1 MVERPKEPFPSRP
14 GCYLFR
20 DARGR
25 PLYVGKA
32 RNLRARLASYF
43 QEKVP
48 DKVARLRR
56 QAASVET
63 VVTGSEWEAFLL
75 ENNLIKQ
82 FRPRFNTLL
91 KDDKTYPF
99 LKLTV
104 RDRFPKAVF
113 TRHPERDGSLY
124 FGPFV
129 PGWQAR
135 RNLKLLQQHFK
146 IATCRDPLDGSRA
159 RPCLYYEMGQCFA
172 PCVKGKVS
180 EADYAAAVEAARLF
194 LEGKDRALRESLKA
208 RMEEAARRQDYETA
222 AHYRDLLKA
231 TAFLSHRQAVAR
243 PGEGHWELFALYG
256 GGGSFFLYS
265 FTLVDGKVVDQR
277 HWALDALEEREEE
290 VFSAALMRLYGNA
303 PAIPDGICISRDL
316 PDRPLLER
324 FLTERKGRKVP
335 VRVPRRGPKADLV
348 ATLLENARLA
358 FQSGGDPA
366 AVLRELQRL
375 FGLPSPPH
383 RIEAFDISHF
393 HGGETTASSVV
404 FEEGRPR
411 KEAYRRYHVKTVA
424 GVDDF
429 ASLGEAA
436 GRRLQRLVKEGQ
448 PLPDL
453 LLIDG
458 GWGQVSAVR
467 RALEGILPAV
477 PPLVGL
483 AKREEWLYRWPDP
496 EPLVLS
502 RDSPALHLLMA
513 IRDEAHR
520 FALAGHRAR
529 RSRSRLRSP
538 LLALPGVGPK
548 TAAKLLRAF
557 LTTEAVREAPAEAL
571 EKVVGKAAALRI
583 RAALDAAS
591 DGPREA

>member
-1 MVERPKEPFPSRP
+1 MLERPSEPFPSRP

-32 RNLRARLASYF
+32 RNLRARLSSYF
-43 QEKVP
+43 QEKVS

-63 VVTGSEWEAFLL
+63 VVTASEWEAFLL

-104 RDRFPKAVF
+104 REPFPKALF
-113 TRHPERDGSLY
+113 TRRVERDGSLY

-146 IATCRDPLDGSRA
+146 IATCRDPLDGSRP

-180 EADYAAAVEAARLF
+180 PSDYAAAVEAARLF
-194 LEGKDRALRESLKA
+194 LEGKDRALRENLKT

-231 TAFLSHRQAVAR
+231 TAFLSNRQAVTR

-256 GGGSFFLYS
+256 GGGSFFLHS
-265 FTLVDGKVVDQR
+265 FTLVDGKVVNQR
-277 HWALDALEEREEE
+277 HWTLDALEEKEEE

-324 FLTERKGRKVP
+324 FLEERKGRKVP
-335 VRVPRRGPKADLV
+335 VRVPKRGPKADLV

-358 FQSGGDPA
+358 FQSGGDPSA
-366 AVLRELQRL
+366 SLRELQHL
-375 FGLPSPPH
+375 LGLPSPPH
-383 RIEAFDISHF
+383 RMEAFDISHF
-393 HGGETTASSVV
+393 QGGETTASSVV

-411 KEAYRRYHVKTVA
+411 KEAYRRYRVRTVA

-429 ASLGEAA
+429 ASLAEAA
-436 GRRLQRLVKEGQ
+436 VRRYQRLFKAGE

-453 LLIDG
+453 VLIDG
-458 GWGQVSAVR
+458 GRGQVAAVH
-467 RALEGILPAV
+467 RALEPILPAV

-483 AKREEWLYRWPDP
+483 AKREEQLYRWPDS

-513 IRDEAHR
+513 LRDEAHR
-520 FALAGHRAR
+520 FAVAGHRAR
-529 RSRSRLRSP
+529 RSRARLESP

-548 TAAKLLRAF
+548 TAARLLRAF
-557 LTTEAVREAPAEAL
+557 LTTDAVRKATVEEL
-571 EKVVGKAAALRI
+571 QRVVGRASALRI
-583 RAALDAAS
+583 RAALDAPPAER
-591 DGPREA
+591 REA

>member
-1 MVERPKEPFPSRP
+1 MKRPKEPFPARP

-43 QEKVP
+43 REKVP
-48 DKVARLRR
+48 DKVDRLRR
-56 QAASVET
+56 QAVSVET

-104 RDRFPKAVF
+104 RDRFPKALF

-146 IATCRDPLDGSRA
+146 IATCRDPLDGSRL
-159 RPCLYYEMGQCFA
+159 RPCLYYELGQCFA
-172 PCVKGKVS
+172 PCVKGKVTES
-180 EADYAAAVEAARLF
+180 HYAAAVEAARLF
-194 LEGKDRALRESLKA
+194 LEGKDRALRENLKE
-208 RMEEAARRQDYETA
+208 RMEEAAKRQDYETA

-231 TAFLSHRQAVAR
+231 TSFLSNRQAVSR

-256 GGGSFFLYS
+256 GGGAFFLHS

-277 HWALDALEEREEE
+277 RWALDALEEREEE
-290 VFSAALMRLYGNA
+290 VLSAALMRLYGNA
-303 PAIPDGICISRDL
+303 PAIPDGIGLSMDL

-324 FLTERKGRKVP
+324 FLTERKGRRVP
-335 VRVPRRGPKADLV
+335 VRVPKRGPKADLV
-348 ATLLENARLA
+348 LTLLENARLA
-358 FQSGGDPA
+358 FQSSTDPT
-366 AVLRELQRL
+366 AVLRDLQHVL
-375 FGLPSPPH
+375 KLPAAPR
-383 RIEAFDISHF
+383 RIEAYDISHL
-393 HGGETTASSVV
+393 HGGEATASVVV
-404 FEEGRPR
+404 FEEGRPL
-411 KEAYRRYHVKTVA
+411 KEAYRRYHLKTA
-424 GVDDF
+424 PPGDDF
-429 ASLGEAA
+429 ASLAEAA
-436 GRRLQRLVKEGQ
+436 GHRFQSLLRKGE

-458 GWGQVSAVR
+458 GWGQICAVHG
-467 RALEGILPAV
+467 ALQEILHPV

-483 AKREEWLYRWPDP
+483 AKREEWIYLWPVP
-496 EPLVLS
+496 EPVVLS

-520 FALAGHRAR
+520 FALAGHRTR
-529 RSRSRLRSP
+529 RSRARLKSP
-538 LLALPGVGPK
+538 LLALPGVGSK

-557 LTTEAVREAPAEAL
+557 LTTEAVRKAPAEAL

-583 RAALDAAS
+583 RAALDAAPA
-591 DGPREA
+591 GRREG

>member
-1 MVERPKEPFPSRP
+1 MLERPSEPFPSRP

-43 QEKVP
+43 QEKVS

-63 VVTGSEWEAFLL
+63 VVTASEWEAFLL

-104 RDRFPKAVF
+104 REPFPKALF
-113 TRHPERDGSLY
+113 TRRVERDGSLY

-146 IATCRDPLDGSRA
+146 IATCRDPLDGSRP

-180 EADYAAAVEAARLF
+180 PSDYAAAVEAARLF
-194 LEGKDRALRESLKA
+194 LEGKDRALRENLKA

-231 TAFLSHRQAVAR
+231 TAFLSNRQAVTR

-256 GGGSFFLYS
+256 GGGSFFLHS

-277 HWALDALEEREEE
+277 HWTLDALEEKEEE
-290 VFSAALMRLYGNA
+290 VFSAALLRLYGNA
-303 PAIPDGICISRDL
+303 PAIPDGICLSRDL

-324 FLTERKGRKVP
+324 FLGERKGRKVP
-335 VRVPRRGPKADLV
+335 VRVPKRGPKADLV

-358 FQSGGDPA
+358 FQSGGDPSA
-366 AVLRELQRL
+366 SLRELQQVL
-375 FGLPSPPH
+375 GLPSPPH
-383 RIEAFDISHF
+383 RMEAFDISHF
-393 HGGETTASSVV
+393 QGGETTASSVV

-411 KEAYRRYHVKTVA
+411 KEAYRRYRVRTVA

-429 ASLGEAA
+429 ASLAEAA
-436 GRRLQRLVKEGQ
+436 VRRYQRLSKAGE

-453 LLIDG
+453 VLIDG
-458 GWGQVSAVR
+458 GRGQMAAVH
-467 RALEGILPAV
+467 RALERILPAV

-483 AKREEWLYRWPDP
+483 AKREEQLYRWPDP

-502 RDSPALHLLMA
+502 RASPALHLLMA
-513 IRDEAHR
+513 LRDEAHR
-520 FALAGHRAR
+520 FAVAGHRAR
-529 RSRSRLRSP
+529 RSRTRLESP

-548 TAAKLLRAF
+548 TAARLLRAF
-557 LTTEAVREAPAEAL
+557 LTTDAVRKATVEEL
-571 EKVVGKAAALRI
+571 QRVVGRAAALRI
-583 RAALDAAS
+583 RAALEAPPADR
-591 DGPREA
+591 REA